1 VAAAR
6 TVKRDHAQQVVGG
19 ALSPI
24 DGARRIIWLFRKIEK
39 LLPPPTRYVGDA
51 FGIARIYGL
60 EDAWCDSPS
69 ERSVLEAELRE
80 ECARL
85 ARE

>member
-1 VAAAR
+1 MAAAR
-6 TVKRDHAQQVVGG
+6 TLTRDYAQQVVRG

-24 DGARRIIWLFRKIEK
+24 DGARRIVSLYHKVEN
-39 LLPPPTRYVGDA
+39 LLPPPNQYVGDTL
-51 FGIARIYGL
+51 GIARLYGL
-60 EDAWCDSPS
+60 EDAWCESWS